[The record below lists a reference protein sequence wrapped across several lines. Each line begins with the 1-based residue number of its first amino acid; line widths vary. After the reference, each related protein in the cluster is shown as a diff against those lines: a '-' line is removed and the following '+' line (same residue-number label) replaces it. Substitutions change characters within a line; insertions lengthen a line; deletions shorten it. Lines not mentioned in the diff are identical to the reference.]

1 MRALFV
7 SKNLI
12 GDALSISPAWRQWL
26 QSCWAH
32 ELEGEIYMQTLPD
45 HVAPLYQGMVR
56 DLVKIETVFERPEGT
71 FDFEHVFD
79 VSKAFQISDQKKCHV
94 AESYAEL
101 LGVTLPG
108 EYKKPGEYNPRVK
121 PTYIP
126 DDYGEIQHTFG
137 IEGCI

>member
-1 MRALFV
+1 MRYLFE
-7 SKNLI
+7 SRNLI
-12 GDALSISPAWRQWL
+12 GDALGISPAWRQWIKEENVGRDWIT
-26 QSCWAH
+26 QQD
-32 ELEGEIYMQTLPD
+32 IMYMQTLND
-45 HVAPLYQGMVR
+45 HVTPLYQGMVR

-126 DDYGEIQHTFG
+126 DD
-137 IEGCI
+137 